1 MMQLHRAKF
10 NVKFINHRPE
20 ENTGARTFQQN
31 GLCVK
36 SSARLLYTLANMT
49 SEPAQACA
57 SDFTLPS
64 PLQVLLECLL
74 EISYKDFWN
83 CPLH

>member
-49 SEPAQACA
+49 YEPAQACFESTKQKQGKQA
-57 SDFTLPS
+57 NP
-64 PLQVLLECLL
+64 
-74 EISYKDFWN
+74 
-83 CPLH
+83 